1 MTGILLNLKRL
12 LTTMQDYE
20 LADMELWID
29 NESNVELIAMD
40 NDAITLITDKSK
52 LKIDDREW

>member
-12 LTTMQDYE
+12 LNTMQDYE
-20 LADMELWID
+20 IADMELWID

-40 NDAITLITDKSK
+40 NDAITLITDKAK
-52 LKIDDREW
+52 LKINDMEW

>member
-12 LTTMQDYE
+12 LNSMQDYDVAE
-20 LADMELWID
+20 MELWID

-52 LKIDDREW
+52 LKIDDKEW

>member
-40 NDAITLITDKSK
+40 NDAITLITDKAK
-52 LKIDDREW
+52 LKINDKEW

>member
-40 NDAITLITDKSK
+40 NDAITLITDKTK
-52 LKIDDREW
+52 LKIDDKEW

>member
-1 MTGILLNLKRL
+1 MTGILLKLKRL

-40 NDAITLITDKSK
+40 NDAITLITDKAK
-52 LKIDDREW
+52 LKIDDKEW

>member
-12 LTTMQDYE
+12 LNTMQDYE
-20 LADMELWID
+20 IADMELWID

-40 NDAITLITDKSK
+40 NDAITLITDKTK
-52 LKIDDREW
+52 LKINDMEW

>member
-40 NDAITLITDKSK
+40 NDAITLITDKAK
-52 LKIDDREW
+52 LKIDDKEW

>member
-12 LTTMQDYE
+12 LNTMQDYE
-20 LADMELWID
+20 IADMELWID
-29 NESNVELIAMD
+29 NESNVELIVMD

>member
-12 LTTMQDYE
+12 LNTMQDYE
-20 LADMELWID
+20 IADMELWID

-40 NDAITLITDKSK
+40 NDAITLITDKAK
-52 LKIDDREW
+52 LKIDDKEW